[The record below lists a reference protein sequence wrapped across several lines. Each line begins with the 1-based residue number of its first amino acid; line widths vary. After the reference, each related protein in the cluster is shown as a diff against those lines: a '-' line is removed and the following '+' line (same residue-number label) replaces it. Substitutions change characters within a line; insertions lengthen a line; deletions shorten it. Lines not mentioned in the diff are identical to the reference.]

1 MATSSF
7 EGTVLIP
14 TFLFQVFHVSLDL
27 LNMDCLIRIRRG
39 ILVFKTIP
47 MSCMSR
53 LMCFNL
59 FSSCFDIISRSIGV
73 ICCKFNGI
81 NLQAM
86 AEGGQLIYN

>member
-14 TFLFQVFHVSLDL
+14 TFLFQLFHVSLDL

-53 LMCFNL
+53 RMCFICFHFVL
-59 FSSCFDIISRSIGV
+59 ISYLDLLVSYVASSTASIYKL
-73 ICCKFNGI
+73 C
-81 NLQAM
+81 
-86 AEGGQLIYN
+86 